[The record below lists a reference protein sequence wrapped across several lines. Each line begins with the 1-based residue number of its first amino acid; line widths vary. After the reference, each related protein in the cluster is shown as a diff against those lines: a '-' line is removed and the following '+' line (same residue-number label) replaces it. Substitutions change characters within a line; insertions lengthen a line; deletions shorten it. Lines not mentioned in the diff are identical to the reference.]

1 VTARWED
8 LATRARGLA
17 THLLGRVELDALA
30 RAPDVDA
37 LGDALRARGFLSA
50 EGPVT
55 ADVLEL
61 AVRRVAGAR
70 LQILA
75 GWGRERNA
83 LLAVVFEDEDRRS
96 LRALLRGAVQG
107 AAPEERLAGLIP
119 TPGLPERALTEL
131 AGQPT
136 PGAIAALLTAWGSAY
151 GPAVLPDAA
160 ARHPDLLTL
169 EYLLNRTF
177 AARALR
183 GARAA
188 RSRGLLEF
196 VRETIDLENACTALV
211 LAGGEPEAP
220 PQPAFVDG
228 GRRLAPAAFCDAAA
242 APDPGEAARRLAE
255 AFRPA
260 PVAGVF
266 ARAASVSSAIEE
278 ALLRHRIAA
287 QAAAARLDPAGAASV
302 LSFVLRL
309 RAEVLDLQRV
319 IWGVM
324 LRAPRADIAAALVSA

>member
-1 VTARWED
+1 MTARWED

-17 THLLGRVELDALA
+17 THLLGRAELDALA
-30 RAPDVDA
+30 RAPDLDA
-37 LGDALRARGFLSA
+37 LGDALRARGFLPA

-55 ADVLEL
+55 PDILEL

-75 GWGRERNA
+75 GWGQGRTT

-119 TPGLPERALTEL
+119 TPGLPERVLAEL

-151 GPAVLPDAA
+151 GPALLPEAA
-160 ARHPDLLTL
+160 ATHPDLLTL
-169 EYLLNRTF
+169 EYRLNSTF
-177 AARALR
+177 ASRALR

-188 RSRGLLEF
+188 RSRGLVEF

-211 LAGGEPEAP
+211 LGGAEPEAP
-220 PQPAFVDG
+220 PERAFVDG
-228 GRRLAPAAFCDAAA
+228 GRYLSLAAFRDAVA
-242 APDPGEAARRLAE
+242 APDGGEAARRLAE

-260 PVAGVF
+260 PVAAVF
-266 ARAASVSSAIEE
+266 ARAASDPAAIEE
-278 ALLRHRIAA
+278 ALLRQRIAA
-287 QAAAARLDPAGAASV
+287 QGAAARWDPAGLASV
-302 LSFVLRL
+302 LSYVLRL
-309 RAEVLDLQRV
+309 RAEVLDLQRA

-324 LRAPRADIAAALVSA
+324 LGAPVSG